1 MAGTRAPGPEK
12 QRPAHNILPPRTPGS
27 LGKNDQGDPGAI
39 ALQGDTPGP
48 AGVGDYG
55 PPQVFYVAD
64 DSTPVAPAPPVAPA
78 GAKDT
83 TISGTAPIVGTG
95 VATIARIPVPGTK
108 LFVELSPRGWAPKG
122 GSTSALFIQDVTGKK
137 VLRLDYG
144 YNKTTGAIDYHWNQ
158 KGTFADFGIADHAP
172 AGSAGE
178 ALFKGAKFL
187 KYGGRALLVV
197 GAAMDIYSIVVAKK
211 RLRAVVR
218 VAAGWAGAEGGAV
231 VVGEW
236 GAGIGTAI
244 EPGGG
249 TAVGA
254 FIGGIIGGAGG
265 YFGASWAAE
274 KTYDWVEETFFEP
287 VPLTDRPQP

>member
-12 QRPAHNILPPRTPGS
+12 GRPAHHICPARTPGS
-27 LGKNDQGDPGAI
+27 LGINDQGDPPVI

-48 AGVGDYG
+48 AGIGDYH
-55 PPQVFYVAD
+55 PPRFIRLASDKTSVAV
-64 DSTPVAPAPPVAPA
+64 TIPPVAA
-78 GAKDT
+78 GATHDT
-83 TISGTAPIVGTG
+83 GASGTTFIVGTG
-95 VATIARIPVPGTK
+95 VASTARIPVPGTK
-108 LFVELSPRGWAPKG
+108 LFVELSPRGWVPKG
-122 GSTSALFIQDVTGKK
+122 GSTSALFIQDATGKK

-144 YNKTTGAIDYHWNQ
+144 YNKTTGAVDYHWNQ
-158 KGTFADFGIADHAP
+158 KGTFAEFGITDHA
-172 AGSAGE
+172 SAGASGE
-178 ALFKGAKFL
+178 VLFKGAKFL

-197 GAAMDIYSIVVAKK
+197 GIAMDAYSIVVAKK
-211 RLRAVVR
+211 RMRAVVR

-231 VVGEW
+231 VLGEW

-254 FIGGIIGGAGG
+254 FVFGVIGGAGG

-274 KTYDWVEETFFEP
+274 KTYDWVEDTFFEP
-287 VPLTDRPQP
+287 VPLTARP